1 MTRPLAHL
9 DLREL
14 ALRSG
19 GEVERTFDLEIAPVS
34 LGGVSFSVL
43 RHGPGV
49 QVRVRKIAGGYLV
62 RVALRATVYGPC
74 ARCLEE
80 VALDVSAEQEEF
92 VPSRPEEWEKGDI
105 SPFIEDLVVDVPGLA
120 REAFVLALPS
130 KILCDE
136 SCPGLCP
143 SCGAALDSSECSCAP
158 TTVDERW
165 AALAHLDLTESPED

>member
-1 MTRPLAHL
+1 MAHL

-19 GEVERTFDLEIAPVS
+19 GEVERIFDLEIAPVF
-34 LGGVSFSVL
+34 LGGVPFSVL
-43 RHGPGV
+43 ARGLGV
-49 QVRVRKIAGGYLV
+49 RVRVRKIAGGYLV
-62 RVALRATVYGPC
+62 RVALQATVYGPC

-92 VPSRPEEWEKGDI
+92 VPSRSEEWEEGDL

-120 REAFVLALPS
+120 REALVLALPT

-136 SCPGLCP
+136 ACPGLCP
-143 SCGAALDSSECSCAP
+143 SCGQAVDSPECGCAP
-158 TTVDERW
+158 VTVDERW
-165 AALAHLDLTESPED
+165 AALAHLDLSEGLEE